1 MIIPAGGWLHRRL
14 VYWPLNGPKGYKKAK
29 KGRGFSNT
37 FFQMSTTAAIFD
49 LESSYLSQFGVYYSK
64 IL

>member
-29 KGRGFSNT
+29 KGREIFERLFSKGHHGRN
-37 FFQMSTTAAIFD
+37 F
-49 LESSYLSQFGVYYSK
+49 
-64 IL
+64 